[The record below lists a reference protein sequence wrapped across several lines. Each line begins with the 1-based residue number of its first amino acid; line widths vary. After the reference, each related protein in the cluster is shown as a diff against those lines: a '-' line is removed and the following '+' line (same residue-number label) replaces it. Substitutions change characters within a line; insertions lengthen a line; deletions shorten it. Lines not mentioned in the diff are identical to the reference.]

1 MIKIIGACIV
11 VVCGV
16 VYGLYMS
23 NRETYKLDD
32 LNEFKK
38 AISMIQNNI
47 KHFRVPL
54 SYACIEAS
62 EKIKKP
68 IADILYEFGT
78 AIQLD
83 EFVELDEVWAES
95 VKKYENK
102 MFVKGKE
109 LDLIYDFGKVVYSQN
124 VEAWDTNINMLIQ
137 NVEDEIYEIRKSS
150 VETKKMYRGL
160 SIASSLLIVVICW

>member
-16 VYGLYMS
+16 VYGMYMS
-23 NRETYKLDD
+23 NREIYKLDD

-38 AISMIQNNI
+38 AISNVQNNI
-47 KHFRVPL
+47 KHFRMPL
-54 SYACIEAS
+54 SYACIDAS

-68 IADILYEFGT
+68 IANILYDFGT

-83 EFVELDEVWAES
+83 EFLEIDKVWAES

-102 MFVKGKE
+102 IFLNGKAAE
-109 LDLIYDFGKVVYSQN
+109 LIYDFGKIVYSQN
-124 VEAWDTNINMLIQ
+124 VEAWDTNINMMIQ
-137 NVEDEIYEIRKSS
+137 NIEDEIYEIRKNST
-150 VETKKMYRGL
+150 ETKKMYRGL
-160 SIASSLLIVVICW
+160 SVAGSLLVVVICW